1 MTTLNQR
8 AYNGDFLARVVGP
21 VQHRI
26 GDGQLEEIPRDLD
39 VKVSTA
45 IASYVLSWED
55 DGQPVTVSLSTPDFE
70 YHVERGN
77 IVVG

>member
-1 MTTLNQR
+1 MTVSQQTTPTGEFQ
-8 AYNGDFLARVVGP
+8 ARVIGP

-39 VKVSTA
+39 VQVSTA

-55 DGQPVTVSLSTPDFE
+55 EGQPVTVTLSKPDFE
-70 YHVERGN
+70 YHVEQGN
-77 IVVG
+77 IIVT